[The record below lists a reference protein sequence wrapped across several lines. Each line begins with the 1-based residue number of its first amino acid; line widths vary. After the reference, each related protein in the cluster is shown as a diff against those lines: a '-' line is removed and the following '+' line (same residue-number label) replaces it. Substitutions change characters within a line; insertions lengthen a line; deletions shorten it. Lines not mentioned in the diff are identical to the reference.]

1 MLRGSACTCDWG
13 GYFVDLVLHG
23 KLIERKRDRMDVE
36 LILKVCGV
44 AMVVTFICNLM
55 SKAGKDEQSAMV
67 SLLGVVLILII
78 LAEKI
83 GVLVGTLKEVFG
95 L

>member
-1 MLRGSACTCDWG
+1 
-13 GYFVDLVLHG
+13 
-23 KLIERKRDRMDVE
+23 MDVE

-44 AMVVTFICNLM
+44 ATVITFVSNLL
-55 SKAGKDEQSAMV
+55 SKAGKDEQSNMV
-67 SLLGVVLILII
+67 SLLGIVLVLVI

-83 GVLVGTLKEVFG
+83 GVLENTLKEVFG

>member
-1 MLRGSACTCDWG
+1 
-13 GYFVDLVLHG
+13 
-23 KLIERKRDRMDVE
+23 MDVD

-44 AMVVTFICNLM
+44 AMVITFVCNLM
-55 SKAGKDEQSAMV
+55 SRAGKDEQSGMV

-83 GVLVGTLKEVFG
+83 GILISTLKEIFG

>member
-1 MLRGSACTCDWG
+1 
-13 GYFVDLVLHG
+13 
-23 KLIERKRDRMDVE
+23 
-36 LILKVCGV
+36 
-44 AMVVTFICNLM
+44 
-55 SKAGKDEQSAMV
+55 MV

-83 GVLVGTLKEVFG
+83 GVLVGTLQEVFG

>member
-1 MLRGSACTCDWG
+1 MLKARLYYCSKSVALSDGKENILE
-13 GYFVDLVLHG
+13 VD
-23 KLIERKRDRMDVE
+23 

-44 AMVVTFICNLM
+44 ALVITFVCHLM
-55 SKAGKDEQSAMV
+55 SKAGKDEQSTMV

-83 GVLVGTLKEVFG
+83 GVLVGTLKDVFG

>member
-1 MLRGSACTCDWG
+1 MEEDKLD
-13 GYFVDLVLHG
+13 VD
-23 KLIERKRDRMDVE
+23 

-44 AMVVTFICNLM
+44 AMVVTFVCHLM
-55 SKAGKDEQSAMV
+55 TKAGKDEQSTMV
-67 SLLGVVLILII
+67 SLLGVVLILVI

-83 GVLVGTLKEVFG
+83 VVLVGTLKEIFG

>member
-1 MLRGSACTCDWG
+1 
-13 GYFVDLVLHG
+13 
-23 KLIERKRDRMDVE
+23 MDVE

-44 AMVVTFICNLM
+44 ATVITFVSNLL
-55 SKAGKDEQSAMV
+55 SKAGKDEQSTMV
-67 SLLGVVLILII
+67 SLLGVVLVLII

-83 GVLVGTLKEVFG
+83 GVLVNTLREVFG

>member
-1 MLRGSACTCDWG
+1 
-13 GYFVDLVLHG
+13 
-23 KLIERKRDRMDVE
+23 MDVE

-44 AMVVTFICNLM
+44 ATVITFVSNLL
-55 SKAGKDEQSAMV
+55 SKAGKDEQSTMV
-67 SLLGVVLILII
+67 SLLGVVLVLII

-83 GVLVGTLKEVFG
+83 GVLVNTLKEVFG

>member
-1 MLRGSACTCDWG
+1 
-13 GYFVDLVLHG
+13 
-23 KLIERKRDRMDVE
+23 MDVD

-44 AMVVTFICNLM
+44 AMVITFVCNLM
-55 SKAGKDEQSAMV
+55 SRAGKDEQSGMV

-83 GVLVGTLKEVFG
+83 GVLISTLKEIFG

>member
-1 MLRGSACTCDWG
+1 MEEDKLD
-13 GYFVDLVLHG
+13 VD
-23 KLIERKRDRMDVE
+23 

-44 AMVVTFICNLM
+44 AMVITFVCHLM
-55 SKAGKDEQSAMV
+55 TKAGKDEQSTMV
-67 SLLGVVLILII
+67 SLLGVVLILVI

-83 GVLVGTLKEVFG
+83 GVLVGTLKEIFG

>member
-1 MLRGSACTCDWG
+1 
-13 GYFVDLVLHG
+13 
-23 KLIERKRDRMDVE
+23 MDVE

-44 AMVVTFICNLM
+44 ATVITFVSSLL
-55 SKAGKDEQSAMV
+55 SKAGKDEQSNMV
-67 SLLGVVLILII
+67 SLLGIVLVLVI

-83 GVLVGTLKEVFG
+83 GVLINTLKEVFG

>member
-1 MLRGSACTCDWG
+1 
-13 GYFVDLVLHG
+13 
-23 KLIERKRDRMDVE
+23 MDVE

-44 AMVVTFICNLM
+44 AMVVTFVCNLL
-55 SKAGKDEQSAMV
+55 SKAGKDEQSTMV
-67 SLLGVVLILII
+67 SLLGVVLILIL

-83 GVLVGTLKEVFG
+83 GVLISMLKEVFG

>member
-1 MLRGSACTCDWG
+1 ME
-13 GYFVDLVLHG
+13 VD
-23 KLIERKRDRMDVE
+23 

-44 AMVVTFICNLM
+44 AMVVTFVCNLM
-55 SKAGKDEQSAMV
+55 SRAGKDEQSGMV

-83 GVLVGTLKEVFG
+83 GVLISTLKEIFG